1 MKLPKAIE
9 ILEHDLEDK
18 VMPHKQGGR
27 EAEQLGIEALKQ
39 IQQIRVYAKEL
50 FLPKLPGETES

>member
-18 VMPHKQGGR
+18 VMPHKQGVR